1 MQETTTNIDSDLV
14 INEIEMPHD
23 EAAADQ
29 QASSDLSKPV
39 LCCYVNTTNH
49 IQVARLSHLPHE
61 EWEHIFFPGQHFMFE
76 APPKA
81 MLEIYKSPALNITP
95 PVLIPCH
102 TMQVQS
108 DDLSLD

>member
-1 MQETTTNIDSDLV
+1 MQESTANADNDLFAQ
-14 INEIEMPHD
+14 EIEPSVLD
-23 EAAADQ
+23 SQ
-29 QASSDLSKPV
+29 QDSFELSAPV
-39 LCCYVNTTNH
+39 LCCYVNTTPH
-49 IQVARLSHLPHE
+49 IQVARLSHLPHD

-81 MLEIYKSPALNITP
+81 MLEIYKSPELNITP